1 MTLVLSSSFQSYPGS
16 RKAISDQKCGI
27 CLDFFGEKLKIVSH
41 ENSLYHVFH
50 ESCLKK
56 WAIVKPECPLCRKEI
71 VLIKNQGFLPSK
83 KIEGRGRRVD
93 SRVESMIWIY
103 FVGAVCSAIKIP
115 CIYLCSGNPISEED
129 WIVIFKQM
137 VLGAH
142 AFFIAAVITEVIYQR
157 YML

>member
-56 WAIVKPECPLCRKEI
+56 WASIKPECPLCRKKI
-71 VLIKNQGFLPSK
+71 VLIGNQNFLLPKKWDETRIQWLVMAYLVWGSIFLMPTFAFSPVLFSEPEVGFM
-83 KIEGRGRRVD
+83 RV
-93 SRVESMIWIY
+93 
-103 FVGAVCSAIKIP
+103 FVGVHVFFSTAI
-115 CIYLCSGNPISEED
+115 
-129 WIVIFKQM
+129 
-137 VLGAH
+137 
-142 AFFIAAVITEVIYQR
+142 IADIIYQR